1 MKRLFLVLSTCVLAG
16 CAGTVATKNDLAK
29 YGTPPSDEDLYQ
41 YMSTLRDSMPPTRYV
56 SYRDKGYAESVKKT
70 TFAGEDGKP
79 MSGWEY
85 DFDVA
90 AYDQLGPD
98 QPQWTARRVVFFNG
112 RAIGGFDANGK
123 FMRASAQPSAAA
135 PAPAPAACAAASL
148 CWSALRRWRTPGAV
162 KRSAAD

>member
-70 TFAGEDGKP
+70 TFAGDDGKP

-98 QPQWTARRVVFFNG
+98 QPLWTARRVVFFNG

-135 PAPAPAACAAASL
+135 PAPMPAPAPAASPA
-148 CWSALRRWRTPGAV
+148 RPR
-162 KRSAAD
+162 